1 MPTSEQRRK
10 AMALIPRWRYMTPQ
24 ARQQTRNAG
33 ITIGIVVLALALRIP
48 LVWWLLAL
56 AAWWLWGRLQR

>member
-1 MPTSEQRRK
+1 
-10 AMALIPRWRYMTPQ
+10 MALIPRWRYMTPQ
-24 ARQQTRNAG
+24 ARRQTRNAG

-48 LVWWLLAL
+48 ILWLLLAL